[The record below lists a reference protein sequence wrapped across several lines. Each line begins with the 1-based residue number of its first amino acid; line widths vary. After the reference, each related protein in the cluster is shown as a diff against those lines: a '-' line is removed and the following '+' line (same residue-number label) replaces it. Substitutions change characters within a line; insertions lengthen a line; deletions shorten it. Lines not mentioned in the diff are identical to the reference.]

1 MLAPSGMGSAA
12 ARRTRR
18 PDWTVPVVAI
28 GSAVDLGVL
37 GDMTLLL
44 RDVGLKAGAD

>member
-12 ARRTRR
+12 DRRIRR
-18 PDWTVPVVAI
+18 PASAVPAVAI

-37 GDMTLLL
+37 GDMTLL
-44 RDVGLKAGAD
+44 VAGRC